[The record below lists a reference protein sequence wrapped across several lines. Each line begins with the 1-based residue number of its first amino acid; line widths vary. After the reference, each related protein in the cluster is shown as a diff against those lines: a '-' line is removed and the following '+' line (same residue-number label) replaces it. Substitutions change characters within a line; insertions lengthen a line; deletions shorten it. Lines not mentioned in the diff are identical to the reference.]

1 MALVGAL
8 AVLEAERENPGA
20 NIHTFGDAAWWAVTT
35 MTTVGYGDTYPTT
48 LTGRVIAVFMMI
60 GGIAILGTVTAA
72 VASWLVERVQLATKP
87 EGEILQRLTELQAQ
101 VDHLV
106 AMHAADVASRGPN
119 HDPPPHS
126 ERPSGMV
133 EA

>member
-1 MALVGAL
+1 M
-8 AVLEAERENPGA
+8 
-20 NIHTFGDAAWWAVTT
+20 WWAITT

-87 EGEILQRLTELQAQ
+87 EGEILARLTELQAQ

-106 AMHAADVASRGPN
+106 SLHGAGIAS
-119 HDPPPHS
+119 PPPS
-126 ERPSGMV
+126 L
-133 EA
+133 EASAQAELPAELAGT

>member
-1 MALVGAL
+1 M
-8 AVLEAERENPGA
+8 LEAERDNPGA
-20 NIHTFGDAAWWAVTT
+20 NIHNFGDAAWWAVTT
-35 MTTVGYGDTYPTT
+35 MTTVGYGDTYPIT

-87 EGEILQRLTELQAQ
+87 EGEILAKLTQLQAQ

-106 AMHAADVASRGPN
+106 ALQTADLAAPARSTDSSPHAELPTELV
-119 HDPPPHS
+119 
-126 ERPSGMV
+126 
-133 EA
+133 